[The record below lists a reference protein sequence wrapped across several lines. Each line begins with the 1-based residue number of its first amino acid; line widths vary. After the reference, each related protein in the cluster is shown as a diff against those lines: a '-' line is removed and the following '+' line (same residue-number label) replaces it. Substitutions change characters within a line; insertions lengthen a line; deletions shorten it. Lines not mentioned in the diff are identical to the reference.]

1 MPSITKDSA
10 VQDVS
15 VKTVTFS
22 FGDLNEDT
30 VYDVM
35 DLPPNSVILSGSF
48 FTTVA
53 WNSTTSDVID
63 IGDSASATRYCP
75 TATFAPPMPWFRWS
89 RPALFILAARCKS
102 RGRPARQTRR
112 RPERHASLF
121 SMWSSARQTQ
131 ASSTKPQT
139 TKPAGVLIPLLF

>member
-1 MPSITKDSA
+1 MPTVTKDIS
-10 VQDVS
+10 VQDVV

-30 VYDVM
+30 AYEVM

-63 IGDSASATRYCP
+63 LGDGASATRYLSNGNIRAASALVP
-75 TATFAPPMPWFRWS
+75 LVPTGFVHTGGPLTVTWTAGTPDTATTGTVRLIVQYVTLGKAD
-89 RPALFILAARCKS
+89 
-102 RGRPARQTRR
+102 
-112 RPERHASLF
+112 
-121 SMWSSARQTQ
+121 
-131 ASSTKPQT
+131 STYQY
-139 TKPAGVLIPLLF
+139 

>member
-63 IGDSASATRYCP
+63 IGDSASATRYLSNGNIRAANALVP
-75 TATFAPPMPWFRWS
+75 LVPTGFVHPGGPLRVTWTAGTADTATTGTS
-89 RPALFILAARCKS
+89 RLIVQYVTLGKAD
-102 RGRPARQTRR
+102 
-112 RPERHASLF
+112 
-121 SMWSSARQTQ
+121 SS
-131 ASSTKPQT
+131 
-139 TKPAGVLIPLLF
+139 FEY

>member
-1 MPSITKDSA
+1 MPTITKDIN
-10 VQDVS
+10 VQEVV

-63 IGDSASATRYCP
+63 LGDAGSATRYLSNGNIRAANALVALVP
-75 TATFAPPMPWFRWS
+75 TGFVHTGGPLQVTWTAGTPDTATTGTVRLIVQYVTLGKAD
-89 RPALFILAARCKS
+89 
-102 RGRPARQTRR
+102 
-112 RPERHASLF
+112 
-121 SMWSSARQTQ
+121 
-131 ASSTKPQT
+131 STYQY
-139 TKPAGVLIPLLF
+139 